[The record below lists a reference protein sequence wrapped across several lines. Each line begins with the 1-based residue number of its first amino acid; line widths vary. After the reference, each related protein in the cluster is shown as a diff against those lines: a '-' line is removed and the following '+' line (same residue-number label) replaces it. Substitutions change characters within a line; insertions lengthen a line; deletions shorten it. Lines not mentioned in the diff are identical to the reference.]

1 MDTQNVTFAD
11 LGVDPKIVR
20 VLQSQGILSPFE
32 VQLAAIPDGMAGRD
46 ICCRAPTGS
55 GKTLAFGLPLLA
67 KTTESKPFCPTSL
80 ILTPTRELAE
90 QIYNVLEP
98 LAWELKLYVLA
109 VYGGVSYTKQFK
121 ALDRGVDVLVA
132 CPGRL
137 LDLIDRGNVS
147 LQDVNCVVLDE
158 ADRMAD
164 MGFMEPVCKI
174 LNMCKR
180 ERQTILFSATLDEE
194 VADLVRDYQTDPVT
208 IEVGPKEVSM
218 ESMQHLFWMIPG
230 AKKGPICAELIRKT
244 GRAIV
249 FCRTR
254 AGVDRVGDELEYDG
268 VSVEIL
274 HGGLSQHNRDRAME
288 RFQHGETMALV
299 ATDVAARGI
308 DVAGVNCVIHYDP
321 PENGKAYKHR
331 SGRTARAGT
340 SGVVVSLIQKPQKRQ
355 YVRIQQQVG
364 IRCNFDPPEFSEIP
378 EFEVEFIA
386 PKAKSY
392 GRQGSNSRN
401 DNGGRHNR
409 SNDYGNNSRGG
420 NRGGGRDSGRSGG
433 GYRGGGG
440 GGRDSGRSSGGG
452 YGGGGRDSGRSSGG
466 GYSGGGG
473 RDSGRSS
480 GGGYSG
486 GGGRDS
492 GRSSGGG
499 YSGGGGRDSGR
510 SSGGGYS
517 GGGGRDSGRSS
528 GGGYSGGGGY
538 GGGRDG
544 GRDSNNGG
552 YRGGDRNSYQG
563 RDNGRDSGRDGGRDS
578 GRDGGRDSGRDGGRD
593 SGRDGGRDSGSGG
606 DRGGNQNGRS
616 DSYQGDKAPKQD
628 NREPAKAKQD
638 KSSSNKESS
647 NSGYRGEAKGRT
659 YTPTH
664 SEKKGFLG
672 GRRPL
677 TRDQLRNRPEH
688 TREGGR
694 GGKVASKRNKH
705 SKKDD

>member
-452 YGGGGRDSGRSSGG
+452 YS
-466 GYSGGGG
+466 
-473 RDSGRSS
+473 
-480 GGGYSG
+480 
-486 GGGRDS
+486 
-492 GRSSGGG
+492 
-499 YSGGGGRDSGR
+499 
-510 SSGGGYS
+510 
-517 GGGGRDSGRSS
+517 
-528 GGGYSGGGGY
+528 GGGY

-563 RDNGRDSGRDGGRDS
+563 RDS
-578 GRDGGRDSGRDGGRD
+578 GRD

-677 TRDQLRNRPEH
+677 TRDQLRNRPER

-694 GGKVASKRNKH
+694 GGKVASKRNLH
-705 SKKDD
+705 AQKDD

>member
-1 MDTQNVTFAD
+1 MDTENVTFAD
-11 LGVDPKIVR
+11 LGVDPKVVR

-55 GKTLAFGLPLLA
+55 GKTLAFGLPLLS

-174 LNMCKR
+174 LNMCKKD
-180 ERQTILFSATLDEE
+180 RQTILFSATLDEE

-218 ESMQHLFWMIPG
+218 ESMQHLFWMMPG
-230 AKKGPICAELIRKT
+230 AKKGPVSAELIRKT

-268 VSVEIL
+268 VSVETL

-340 SGVVVSLIQKPQKRQ
+340 SGVVVSLVQKPQKRS

-364 IRCNFDPPEFSEIP
+364 IRCNFDPPEFSDIP

-409 SNDYGNNSRGG
+409 GNNDRGG
-420 NRGGGRDSGRSGG
+420 NRGGYRGGGGRDSGRGGG
-433 GYRGGGG
+433 GYRGGGGGGGGRDSGRGGGGGGYRGGG

-452 YGGGGRDSGRSSGG
+452 GYNGGGRDGGRDSGRSSGG
-466 GYSGGGG
+466 G
-473 RDSGRSS
+473 
-480 GGGYSG
+480 GYN
-486 GGGRDS
+486 
-492 GRSSGGG
+492 
-499 YSGGGGRDSGR
+499 
-510 SSGGGYS
+510 
-517 GGGGRDSGRSS
+517 
-528 GGGYSGGGGY
+528 

-544 GRDSNNGG
+544 GRDSGNGG

-563 RDNGRDSGRDGGRDS
+563 RDSGRDSGRGGDRDS
-578 GRDGGRDSGRDGGRD
+578 GR
-593 SGRDGGRDSGSGG
+593 GG
-606 DRGGNQNGRS
+606 DRGGNQNDRS
-616 DSYQGDKAPKQD
+616 NSNQGDRAPKQD

-638 KSSSNKESS
+638 KPSSNKESS
-647 NSGYRGEAKGRT
+647 SSGYRGEAKGRT

-705 SKKDD
+705 AQKDD

>member
-1 MDTQNVTFAD
+1 MDTENVTFAD
-11 LGVDPKIVR
+11 LGVDPKVVR

-174 LNMCKR
+174 LNMCKKD
-180 ERQTILFSATLDEE
+180 RQTILFSATLDEE

-230 AKKGPICAELIRKT
+230 SKKGPVSAELIRKT

-268 VSVEIL
+268 VSVETL

-340 SGVVVSLIQKPQKRQ
+340 SGVVVSLVQKPQKRS

-364 IRCNFDPPEFSEIP
+364 IRCNFDPPEFSDIP

-409 SNDYGNNSRGG
+409 SNSYGNNSRGG

-452 YGGGGRDSGRSSGG
+452 YGGGRD
-466 GYSGGGG
+466 GG

-480 GGGYSG
+480 GGGYGG

-492 GRSSGGG
+492 GRGGG
-499 YSGGGGRDSGR
+499 
-510 SSGGGYS
+510 
-517 GGGGRDSGRSS
+517 
-528 GGGYSGGGGY
+528 
-538 GGGRDG
+538 G

-563 RDNGRDSGRDGGRDS
+563 RDSGRDSGRDGGRDS
-578 GRDGGRDSGRDGGRD
+578 GR
-593 SGRDGGRDSGSGG
+593 GG
-606 DRGGNQNGRS
+606 DRGGNQNDRS
-616 DSYQGDKAPKQD
+616 NSNQGDRAPKQD

-638 KSSSNKESS
+638 NSSSNKESS

-705 SKKDD
+705 AQKDD

>member
-1 MDTQNVTFAD
+1 MDTENVTFAD
-11 LGVDPKIVR
+11 LGVDPKVVR

-174 LNMCKR
+174 LNMCKKD
-180 ERQTILFSATLDEE
+180 RQTILFSATLDEE

-218 ESMQHLFWMIPG
+218 ESMQHLFWMMPG
-230 AKKGPICAELIRKT
+230 AKKGPVSAELIRKT

-268 VSVEIL
+268 VSVETL

-340 SGVVVSLIQKPQKRQ
+340 SGVVVSLVQKPQKRS

-364 IRCNFDPPEFSEIP
+364 IRCSFDPPEFSEIP

-409 SNDYGNNSRGG
+409 SNNYGNNDRGG

-440 GGRDSGRSSGGG
+440 GGRDSGRGGGGG
-452 YGGGGRDSGRSSGG
+452 YRGGGGGGRDSGRGGGGGGYRGGGGGGRDSGRS
-466 GYSGGGG
+466 
-473 RDSGRSS
+473 
-480 GGGYSG
+480 
-486 GGGRDS
+486 
-492 GRSSGGG
+492 
-499 YSGGGGRDSGR
+499 
-510 SSGGGYS
+510 
-517 GGGGRDSGRSS
+517 
-528 GGGYSGGGGY
+528 SGGGGY

-544 GRDSNNGG
+544 GRDSGRSSGGGGYGGGRDGGRDSGRSSGGGGGYNGGGGGGRDSGRSSGGGGGYGGGRDGGRDSSNGG

-563 RDNGRDSGRDGGRDS
+563 RDGGRDS
-578 GRDGGRDSGRDGGRD
+578 GRDGGRDSNR
-593 SGRDGGRDSGSGG
+593 GG

-616 DSYQGDKAPKQD
+616 DSNQGDRAPKQD

-638 KSSSNKESS
+638 KSSSNNESS

-705 SKKDD
+705 AQKDD